1 MKNRPS
7 KQFDFSQLAKDGR
20 QFDLYDVAFGLEAII
35 EGNSWHGIDNDEFD
49 AVLEQAVDILRS
61 WQKWKDSTDE

>member
-20 QFDLYDVAFGLEAII
+20 AFDFYDVAFGLEAIA
-35 EGNSWHGIDNDEFD
+35 EGNSWHGIDNEEFD
-49 AVLEQAVDILRS
+49 AVIIQAAEVLRT
-61 WQKWKDSTDE
+61 WQKWKDSTDG